1 MDIITQGLLGST
13 AAQAGYGEK
22 IGRKS
27 AFYGFVIGLLPDF
40 DIIAGLF
47 GPWASLKYHRGPT
60 HAFIV
65 LTIMAIPIGMICK
78 RLARSDVDQ
87 KHWIGLAFLS
97 LITHPII
104 DWFTSYGT
112 SLWWPLT
119 DRRYAADALSI
130 IDPVYSFPLL
140 VATLFGLFALT
151 TPLRLKKLALAALA
165 ITTVYAGYGYYNSQ
179 KMVAMGNEM
188 FRAQGFEPVETR
200 ANPTFMNISV
210 FRVVARDAAGR
221 IMVTYLKTA
230 SQKPLTKVFLHES
243 DTDEFALKAMQHE
256 HAKLF
261 KWFAMNMLQVK
272 STVDENS
279 KRIVLLNDMRY
290 GLLTAPDKPL
300 FSAEVEFDSAGN
312 VTRVM
317 RRHSRAGASMK
328 EEFKKTMAHVF
339 SGEFQTIDAA
349 WPAQQ

>member
-13 AAQAGYGEK
+13 AAQAGYGKK
-22 IGRKS
+22 IGRKA
-27 AFYGFVIGLLPDF
+27 AFYGFIIGLLPDF

-60 HAFIV
+60 HSFIL
-65 LTIMAIPIGMICK
+65 LTLLAVPVGMLGK
-78 RLARSDVDQ
+78 RLARSDIEQ

-104 DWFTSYGT
+104 DWFTAYGT
-112 SLWWPLT
+112 SLWWPFS
-119 DRRYAADALSI
+119 DQRFAIDALSI
-130 IDPVYSFPLL
+130 IDPVFSFPLM
-140 VATLFGLFALT
+140 VATLAGFFAFT
-151 TPLRLKKLALAALA
+151 TPLRLKKLAIAALV
-165 ITTVYAGYGYYNSQ
+165 TSTLYAGYGYYNSQ
-179 KMVAMGNEM
+179 TMVVRGIEL
-188 FRAQGFEPVETR
+188 FKTRGFEPVETR

-230 SQKPLTKVFLHES
+230 SKKPLTDIFLHES
-243 DTDEFALKAMQHE
+243 DTDDFALKAMQHE

-261 KWFAMNMLQVK
+261 KWFAMNMLQVQ
-272 STVDENS
+272 SIVDQYGN
-279 KRIVLLNDMRY
+279 RRVLLNDMRY

-300 FSAEVEFDSAGN
+300 FLAEVEFDSAGN
-312 VTRVM
+312 TTRVV
-317 RRHSRAGASMK
+317 RRHGRASASMK

-339 SGEFQTIDAA
+339 SGEFQTIDSDWGAE
-349 WPAQQ
+349 

>member
-13 AAQAGYGEK
+13 AAQAGYSEK

-65 LTIMAIPIGMICK
+65 LTILAIPIGMICK

-112 SLWWPLT
+112 SLWWPFT
-119 DRRYAADALSI
+119 DRRFAVDALSI

-140 VATLFGLFALT
+140 VATLFGFFAFMS
-151 TPLRLKKLALAALA
+151 PMRLKKLAIAALA
-165 ITTVYAGYGYYNSQ
+165 ITTLYAGYGYYNSQ
-179 KMVAMGNEM
+179 RMVIRGNEI
-188 FRAQGFEPVETR
+188 FRSQGFEPVETR

-230 SQKPLTKVFLHES
+230 SQKPLTEIFLHES
-243 DTDEFALKAMQHE
+243 DADEFALKAMQHQ
-256 HAKLF
+256 HARLF
-261 KWFAMNMLQVK
+261 KWFAMDMLQIRSVIE
-272 STVDENS
+272 ENG
-279 KRIVLLNDMRY
+279 RRRVLLNDMRY

-300 FSAEVEFDSAGN
+300 FSAEVEFDGAGN
-312 VTRVM
+312 VTRVV
-317 RRHSRAGASMK
+317 RRHNRASASMK
-328 EEFKKTMAHVF
+328 DEFKKTMAHVF

-349 WPAQQ
+349 WVAE